1 MEEGKVNDEGARVRK
16 LELLRRLAKA
26 EQLCARRKQSRHDAI
41 AFRSQRSQQLLDLC
55 DQLADGTWRPAPGLV
70 FVTTRPKNREVHAA
84 RYHDRVV
91 HHLVTGYLA
100 PEIDRRLT
108 AQTFACRK
116 GKGTL
121 AAVKSVQ
128 QAAWMLSR
136 RGQVRVWALQMDVVN
151 FFHSINH
158 QILERQLAPVVK
170 RVVAMVDPP
179 FDLGAAVAAII
190 SDRPGQRAHRAGHRH
205 LFARVP
211 PHKRLAAQPAGTGL
225 PIGNLTS
232 QWFANAYLDPLDQ
245 FVQRNLG
252 VGGYFRYMD
261 DVVVLSTDA
270 CRLEATRGAITKF
283 LRDHLRLAVHADRP
297 LTPVSRGV
305 DFCGYVIRPA
315 YLLPRHRTVAAARQR
330 LVAAAAPILPRIV
343 PAGRWVEVVGFG
355 RVRGPCALWPIDGN
369 AADGLRRSLATTG
382 HWVHAATSKLRARV
396 WRSLPVLARMLR
408 RERGHLKL
416 RIADARAQ
424 NGLRSWPRFAQ
435 QRRELLAHAG
445 YAILISQ
452 LGKTCELLSRRD
464 ARRLRL
470 PWPGRS
476 ILRGPGVRRGH
487 VGAWIEQALE
497 RGYPVALA
505 AENEQCGG
513 KVRSRSIR
521 WWIEP
526 LQQTAAW
533 WQRYTRAPLSTDPI
547 GKASWPEPAPWLIRG
562 RRRPRPVPSGATRQP
577 YGSAVLTGSA
587 LSAPQPGPVVP
598 PRCTRTG
605 QYFLPFDDQR

>member
-1 MEEGKVNDEGARVRK
+1 MEEGKVNDEGARARK

-41 AFRSQRSQQLLDLC
+41 AFRFHRSQHLLALC

-91 HHLVTGYLA
+91 HHLVAGYLA

-121 AAVKSVQ
+121 AAVKAVQ
-128 QAAWMLSR
+128 QAAWKLSR
-136 RGQVRVWALQMDVVN
+136 RGQVRVWSLQMDVVN
-151 FFHSINH
+151 YFHSINH

-170 RVVAMVDPP
+170 RVVALQAPP
-179 FDLGAAVAAII
+179 FDLAAAVAAII
-190 SDRPGQRAHRAGHRH
+190 HDRPGERAHRAGHRH

-211 PHKRLAAQPAGTGL
+211 LHKRLATQPPGTGL

-252 VGGYFRYMD
+252 VGAYFRYMD
-261 DVVVLSTDA
+261 DIVVLDTDA
-270 CRLEATRGAITKF
+270 VRLEATRSAIAKF
-283 LRDHLRLAVHADRP
+283 LRDHLCLAVHGDRP
-297 LTPVSRGV
+297 LRPAAHGV

-315 YLLPRHRTVAAARQR
+315 YLLPRHRTVAAARER
-330 LVAAAAPILPRIV
+330 LMAAAAQILPRIV
-343 PAGRWVEVVGFG
+343 PAGRSIEVAGFG

-382 HWVHAATSKLRARV
+382 HWVHAATTRLRARV
-396 WRSLPVLARMLR
+396 WRSLPVLARVLR
-408 RERGHLKL
+408 RERGRLKL
-416 RIADARAQ
+416 RIADAGAQ
-424 NGLRSWPRFAQ
+424 NGLRSWPRFAD

-445 YAILISQ
+445 YAILIAQ

-487 VGAWIEQALE
+487 AGAWIEQALGH
-497 RGYPVALA
+497 GYPVALA
-505 AENEQCGG
+505 AENEQCAG

-526 LQQTAAW
+526 LHQTAAW
-533 WQRYTRAPLSTDPI
+533 WLRYTNAPLPTEQI
-547 GKASWPEPAPWLIRG
+547 GKASWPEPAPWLVRR
-562 RRRPRPVPSGATRQP
+562 RRRPRPWSSGATRNRD
-577 YGSAVLTGSA
+577 GTVILTGSA
-587 LSAPQPGPVVP
+587 PPTPQADEVVQ
-598 PRCTRTG
+598 PRCTKTG
-605 QYFLPFDDQR
+605 QYCLPLDDQR